1 MRIFHF
7 SPLFRYF
14 YQDFRL
20 FFCHADSLLS
30 TPVTLTINNKAV
42 FGLSTVMWPSGWTT
56 FNLKIGTSCIMGSC
70 QKSVFACSPKVRNSW
85 DEMSHSLASAKNNS
99 CYLFALFMLY
109 LYVSTEMERV
119 FNLKQVHRPIQLNC
133 SGLWESKQKKYFDNT
148 PLFYLLSGFSGYF
161 IDPSAFGISWCNI
174 NAKVSITKSYSLH
187 LNIYRKWSIFE
198 DALNY
203 WELL

>member
-1 MRIFHF
+1 MSCFFQKQVNETFHF
-7 SPLFRYF
+7 NCSGLWESKQKHAHSPAGKLE
-14 YQDFRL
+14 
-20 FFCHADSLLS
+20 
-30 TPVTLTINNKAV
+30 
-42 FGLSTVMWPSGWTT
+42 MWKKFP
-56 FNLKIGTSCIMGSC
+56 MGSC

-148 PLFYLLSGFSGYF
+148 PFDACRLKTDSFRKLSFAEDGLQAKQWGFCF
-161 IDPSAFGISWCNI
+161 EKNP
-174 NAKVSITKSYSLH
+174 LH
-187 LNIYRKWSIFE
+187 WQDLVG
-198 DALNY
+198 LH
-203 WELL
+203 